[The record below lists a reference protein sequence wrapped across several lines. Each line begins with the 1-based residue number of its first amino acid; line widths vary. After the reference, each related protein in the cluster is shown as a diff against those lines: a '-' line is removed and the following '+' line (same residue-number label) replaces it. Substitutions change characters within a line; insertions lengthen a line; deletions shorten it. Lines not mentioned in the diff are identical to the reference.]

1 MGRNG
6 LTIYLAGKMCGLS
19 DSEMKQWR
27 NLFKF
32 ELEKYSEMVNY
43 KTNVVSPCD
52 YFNFNEQRYQNEQE
66 IMKFDLSLVKNSD
79 IVIVNTNGLSS
90 SSIGS
95 IIEVYEAWKNDIPVI
110 AYDENGDYKTIHPWL
125 KCCITRVDSCVID
138 ICEYIKD
145 FYMR

>member
-6 LTIYLAGKMCGLS
+6 LTIYLAGEMGGLS

-27 NLFKF
+27 NLLKS
-32 ELEKYSEMVNY
+32 ELEKYSDMANY

-52 YFNFNEQRYQNEQE
+52 YFNFNEQRYQSEQE

-79 IVIVNTNGLSS
+79 IVIVNTNGLS

-125 KCCITRVDSCVID
+125 KCCITRADSCVID
-138 ICEYIKD
+138 ICEYIKY

>member
-6 LTIYLAGKMCGLS
+6 LTIYLAGKMDGLS
-19 DSEMKQWR
+19 DSEMKKWR
-27 NLFKF
+27 NLLKS
-32 ELEKYSEMVNY
+32 ELEKYSDIANY

-79 IVIVNTNGLSS
+79 IVIVNTNGLN

-95 IIEVYEAWKNDIPVI
+95 IIEVYEAWKNDIPII
-110 AYDENGDYKTIHPWL
+110 AYDENGDYRTIHPWL
-125 KCCITRVDSCVID
+125 KCCITRADSCVID